1 MMWFSFWVGCASGI
15 LLGMV
20 IGAIFSGSE
29 S

>member
-1 MMWFSFWVGCASGI
+1 MTWFSFWVGVASGT

-20 IGAIFSGSE
+20 IGAIFSGGE